1 MKRDVVIGIEIH
13 CELKTESKMFS
24 GSKNTI
30 NDTPNIHVNE
40 IDLGHPGVLPTLN
53 QKAVELALRACML
66 THCKIDT
73 LLKFDRKNYYYSDLP
88 KGFQITQQ
96 FHPVGKDGYLD
107 IVVEGKTK
115 HVRLDRIH
123 MEEDTAKQYHIDEHT
138 YIDYNRAGVPLIEI
152 VSKPDMSSALEAKEY
167 VSTLRNLLIFADVTD
182 GKMEEGSMRCDI
194 NISLKEAGSTVF
206 GTKVEIK
213 NLNSLNNI
221 DKAIEAEIK
230 RQNDLLD
237 QGEVVLMQTRRY
249 DETLKT
255 TVAMRSKES
264 AVDYRYFPEPNIRPI
279 LLQPSFIET
288 VSNSLPW
295 TPTKW
300 FEYLIDLGANEIEAN
315 ILINNKTL
323 LDFGSIVLKEVKDT
337 RLGLNWIISELT
349 SYMNSLGEKLFETL
363 NAYDFALFLNLI
375 SDKVISGKQAK
386 DVLKWMIESGKDAQ
400 TLVEE
405 HGLKVVSDDSSL
417 LNWIDEAIK
426 ENPQSVIDFKQGK
439 DRAVGFIVGQVM
451 KKSKGQ
457 ADPAQCNALVRQRF
471 LEQ

>member
-1 MKRDVVIGIEIH
+1 
-13 CELKTESKMFS
+13 
-24 GSKNTI
+24 
-30 NDTPNIHVNE
+30 
-40 IDLGHPGVLPTLN
+40 
-53 QKAVELALRACML
+53 
-66 THCKIDT
+66 
-73 LLKFDRKNYYYSDLP
+73 
-88 KGFQITQQ
+88 
-96 FHPVGKDGYLD
+96 
-107 IVVEGKTK
+107 
-115 HVRLDRIH
+115 
-123 MEEDTAKQYHIDEHT
+123 
-138 YIDYNRAGVPLIEI
+138 

-194 NISLKEAGSTVF
+194 NISLKEAGTNVF

-237 QGEVVLMQTRRY
+237 QGDVVLMQTRRY

-279 LLQPSFIET
+279 LLDSSFIEK
-288 VSNSLPW
+288 VSNNLPW
-295 TPTKW
+295 TPTQW
-300 FEYLIDLGANEIEAN
+300 FEYLIELGANDIEAN

-323 LDFGSIVLKEVKDT
+323 LDFGAIVLKAVKDT

-363 NAYDFALFLNLI
+363 NAQDFALFLNLI